1 MDSPN
6 NGGNDPQTMS
16 RAEYAR
22 SVRAAIDEKRQR
34 ALQNR
39 QQFEP
44 IVREQIQ
51 RLFQDYESPFYA
63 RLRGFGRTQTLALA
77 ESTVSSLAAA
87 NGRRFSDTETQAL
100 TEHFVSSIHT
110 MLVWK
115 WTMTG
120 LAVYMTYRGRKT
132 WRFPFFKPKM
142 DGRLNPVTG
151 GPQVK
156 IMWHSARFAAYYGA
170 IWVFGE
176 PVFQGANFM
185 RYRAAMEQDPR
196 LTALMRDGKARAQE
210 IYDQATPGS
219 QHGASGDQDGDAWR
233 SESQQDRPTQQ
244 DMSDTSSIPAQAQS
258 GWNTYRQSQ
267 PSQPPPPRDS
277 WDGPSDDIDDAS
289 PVSSAGQ
296 PQGNY
301 SGSAWDRVRQQSQ
314 YQPRRTPQQGQQT
327 WESPQSTSG
336 WGSTDDDA
344 SPQYRGPR
352 DNYSFSGADA
362 EKDLAKSQAQKDFDE
377 MLDRERRGADE
388 KQSSWRGR

>member
-1 MDSPN
+1 MDNPK
-6 NGGNDPQTMS
+6 NGGTDPQTMT

-22 SVRAAIDEKRQR
+22 NVRAAIDEKRQR
-34 ALQNR
+34 ALQTR

-44 IVREQIQ
+44 IVREQLQ
-51 RLFQDYESPFYA
+51 RLFQDYEAPFYA
-63 RLRGFGRTQTLALA
+63 RMRGFGRTQTLALA

-87 NGRRFSDTETQAL
+87 NGRGFSDTETQAL

-115 WTMTG
+115 WVMTG
-120 LAVYMTYRGRKT
+120 LAAYMTYRGRNT

-185 RYRAAMEQDPR
+185 RYRAAMERDPR

-219 QHGASGDQDGDAWR
+219 PQGASSGQDGDEWR
-233 SESQQDRPTQQ
+233 SESQQQ
-244 DMSDTSSIPAQAQS
+244 DMDDASSIPAQTQS
-258 GWNTYRQSQ
+258 GWNRYRQPR
-267 PSQPPPPRDS
+267 PSQPPPPRGS

-289 PVSSAGQ
+289 PVSPAGQ
-296 PQGNY
+296 QSNPANY

-314 YQPRRTPQQGQQT
+314 YQPRQTRPRGQQT
-327 WESPQSTSG
+327 WEAPQSTSG
-336 WGSTDDDA
+336 WGSTEDDA

-352 DNYSFSGADA
+352 DNYSFSGADE
-362 EKDLAKSQAQKDFDE
+362 EKALAKSQAQKDFDE
-377 MLDRERRGADE
+377 MLDRERRGADQE
-388 KQSSWRGR
+388 RSSWRGR

>member
-1 MDSPN
+1 MDDPN
-6 NGGNDPQTMS
+6 NGGNDPRTMS

-22 SVRAAIDEKRQR
+22 NVKAAIDEKRQR

-51 RLFQDYESPFYA
+51 RLFQDYEAPFYA
-63 RLRGFGRTQTLALA
+63 RARGFGRTQTLALA
-77 ESTVSSLAAA
+77 ESTISSLAAA

-120 LAVYMTYRGRKT
+120 LAVYMTYRGRST

-151 GPQVK
+151 SPQVK
-156 IMWHSARFAAYYGA
+156 FMWHSARFAAYYGA
-170 IWVFGE
+170 IWMFGE

-196 LTALMRDGKARAQE
+196 LTTLMRDGKARAQE
-210 IYDQATPGS
+210 ISDQAIPGS
-219 QHGASGDQDGDAWR
+219 QHGSSSSQDGDAWR
-233 SESQQDRPTQQ
+233 SESEHDRPAQQ
-244 DMSDTSSIPAQAQS
+244 DMDGAISIPAQAKP
-258 GWNTYRQSQ
+258 GWNMYRQPQ
-267 PSQPPPPRDS
+267 PSKAPPSRDS
-277 WDGPSDDIDDAS
+277 WNVPSGGFDDAS

-296 PQGNY
+296 QSSPANY

-314 YQPRRTPQQGQQT
+314 YQPRQTSQQGQQT
-327 WESPQSTSG
+327 WEAPQSTSG

-344 SPQYRGPR
+344 SPQYRDG
-352 DNYSFSGADA
+352 YSFSSADE
-362 EKDLAKSQAQKDFDE
+362 EKALAKSQAQKDFDE
-377 MLDRERRGADE
+377 MLDRERRGVDQE
-388 KQSSWRGR
+388 RSSWRGR